1 MATSSGTAALQLALS
16 VLKLK
21 KKDEVIV
28 PDFTFV
34 APINTILHSG
44 AKPVLADIE
53 SKTLCISLDSIK
65 KLVNKNTKAVIIV
78 HLYGNT
84 PEIKKIVKFC
94 KKKKIKIIEDCAEA
108 FGTTFNKKHVGKFG
122 DIGTFSF
129 FGNKTITT
137 GEGGIL
143 LFKKKEHYQLAMKLR
158 NHGMNSIKKYWHD
171 EVGYNFRMTNMQAA
185 IGLAQLEQA
194 NFFVKKKLRFK
205 ENLHFN

>member
-1 MATSSGTAALQLALS
+1 MFQILL
-16 VLKLK
+16 
-21 KKDEVIV
+21 
-28 PDFTFV
+28 FV

-94 KKKKIKIIEDCAEA
+94 QKKKIKIIEDCAEA
-108 FGTTFNKKHVGKFG
+108 FGTTFDKKHVGKFG

-129 FGNKTITT
+129 
-137 GEGGIL
+137 
-143 LFKKKEHYQLAMKLR
+143 
-158 NHGMNSIKKYWHD
+158 
-171 EVGYNFRMTNMQAA
+171 
-185 IGLAQLEQA
+185 LEIRQ
-194 NFFVKKKLRFK
+194 
-205 ENLHFN
+205 